1 MTDGR
6 RRSVLPVVV
15 LDAVTGGDANVDV
28 EAAVDATTAPAAVP
42 AVGTASLFVT
52 VMLYAMIN
60 SNIIYHINALGSSIN
75 FKVVSFGVEQVMDC
89 ISSLLQDF

>member
-15 LDAVTGGDANVDV
+15 LDAVTGGDVNVDV

-42 AVGTASLFVT
+42 GVGTAT
-52 VMLYAMIN
+52 VCFAR
-60 SNIIYHINALGSSIN
+60 
-75 FKVVSFGVEQVMDC
+75 F
-89 ISSLLQDF
+89 LQSTGLTRCSHQHGHSAQHNQTFLHLEFL